1 MKQYF
6 NSLPT
11 FKSTNV
17 NIDREAG
24 ILKNTCVAE
33 FGDNKNDS
41 YFDNTF
47 LEALVEQG
55 NAGKGIKSRFGHPN
69 MCSTSFGTFIGRY
82 HNFRIENRNVYA
94 DLHLDETAKT
104 TPNGN
109 LFDYVLDMAD
119 KNPDMFGN
127 SIHIYSEVY
136 QKPINGEVKN
146 LHNLET
152 FKACDLVDEPAAT
165 KELFSDSN
173 DLGVIITDF
182 LDNNPKIFDV
192 IQKKPEIISD
202 FFERYTNYSNRKSLI
217 NFNMSFL
224 SKLKDKLAGKKD
236 DAFDIDITLGDG
248 SIVTVKTDAN
258 EPQIGDEVV
267 DDSGN
272 PLADGDYVTTD
283 GGTITVAGGTISDM
297 TQAPDTPADPTAEP
311 TMQDVMN
318 SVNNLSKI
326 VTGIEKKFNAT
337 QKENESAFNVI
348 ADKLNVLGKN
358 VKSKFDVPRAE
369 NTPIGKGAKDN
380 SGYDPDKAREIREN
394 RHK

>member
-11 FKSTNV
+11 FKSTSV

-41 YFDNTF
+41 YFDDAF

-109 LFDYVLDMAD
+109 LFDYVLDMAE

-136 QKPINGEVKN
+136 QKPINGKVKN
-146 LHNLET
+146 MHNLET

-267 DDSGN
+267 DESGN

-283 GGTITVAGGTISDM
+283 GGTITVVSGTISDM

-326 VTGIEKKFNAT
+326 VAGIEKKFNAT

-369 NTPIGKGAKDN
+369 NTPKGKGARDN

-394 RHK
+394 RNK